1 MRADDALR
9 RADRRGADRLL
20 AGAGRPCNYGSC
32 QGEAV
37 QHLPC
42 CSELP
47 VAISIYMY
55 MCRALF
61 SNNIILCTDVYYLY
75 FSTCVSKKHEHKSI
89 YGSAPWVSPFAFA
102 RPDVR
107 CAGARHITQ
116 LTGRTP
122 SRELVARALVCP

>member
-89 YGSAPWVSPFAFA
+89 WLCSMGVAVRVRV
-102 RPDVR
+102 RP
-107 CAGARHITQ
+107 
-116 LTGRTP
+116 P
-122 SRELVARALVCP
+122 